1 LLITPEGA
9 LTVQSTFK
17 YTGPKLLARE
27 IGLAFSVPKDCDLL
41 RWKRRAERS
50 VYPGDHIGR
59 PLGQTPAF
67 ALNPEEFPPT
77 WPWAANNSPMGCND
91 FRSTK
96 RHIDWAAISHPA
108 GPGVWITSDG
118 SQHLRAMVESD
129 RICVHVNDWYGGTHC
144 GLGEWTSNYGEGAS
158 LEAGQ
163 ILHSTA
169 RLRLARPGL

>member
-1 LLITPEGA
+1 M
-9 LTVQSTFK
+9 QSTFK